1 MLTYTITDIDGVT
14 FDQDVIVTVGD
25 RAEVK
30 ELTDE
35 GVWEAVTGIT
45 VTPSTGNTAKDITA
59 PGLCFTP
66 VKSSV
71 SKGTSGSSKG
81 NTGSTSANKGSADNK
96 GNASNHGNTSN
107 QGSSTEEG
115 DEVHIHAYDNGVVTR
130 EATCTK
136 PGEMT
141 YTCTGCGETKT
152 EEIPALGHTE
162 DEGVIT
168 KEPTCTEAGEITY
181 RCTRCGEVI
190 RTKETPATGHSH
202 GEGIVTKDPTCT
214 EPGEMTF
221 TCDSCGETS
230 TEEIPAL
237 GHAEDEGEI
246 TKEPT
251 CTEAGVITI
260 RCTRC
265 GEVIRTQEI
274 PASDHAWIHHDE
286 VGHYETV
293 VIEEAYTEEV
303 PIWKVVCNG
312 CREEF
317 DTADEAGNHI
327 MSQPFDSD
335 CQNYSSKIV
344 GYETIEHP
352 AVTEEVWVV
361 DEEAYDE
368 CENCGERR

>member
-45 VTPSTGNTAKDITA
+45 VTPSTGSTAKDITA

-168 KEPTCTEAGEITY
+168 KEPTCTEAG
-181 RCTRCGEVI
+181 
-190 RTKETPATGHSH
+190 
-202 GEGIVTKDPTCT
+202 
-214 EPGEMTF
+214 
-221 TCDSCGETS
+221 
-230 TEEIPAL
+230 
-237 GHAEDEGEI
+237 
-246 TKEPT
+246 
-251 CTEAGVITI
+251 VITI

-312 CREEF
+312 CGEEF